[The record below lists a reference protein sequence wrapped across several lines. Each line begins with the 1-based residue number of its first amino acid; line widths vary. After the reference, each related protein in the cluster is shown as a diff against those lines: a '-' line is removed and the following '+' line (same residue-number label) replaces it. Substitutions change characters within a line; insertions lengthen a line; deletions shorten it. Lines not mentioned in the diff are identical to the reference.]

1 MSPQHHRRES
11 KSEEQKTYLIL
22 GVNLKTL
29 VWLLCLVM
37 VLLLANYLGMTREL
51 NGKTK
56 QNRIK
61 QRTTTTTKH
70 KQQRNKK

>member
-22 GVNLKTL
+22 GVSLKTL

-56 QNRIK
+56 QNRTK
-61 QRTTTTTKH
+61 QTTTTKH